1 MLQNNIFLVIL
12 CLTIISNFVFSGFN
26 TNFLNTFALSHNGQS
41 SSTVES
47 NIGDTTG
54 FRSRMVRV
62 GDIDM
67 SYTMI
72 GNGKPLLLIG
82 SIATPMD
89 FWEPELIKKL
99 SSNHTVIMF
108 DNRGIGNTT
117 SGIQKFS
124 IRQFANDTASLL
136 DALKLK
142 KVDVM
147 GWSMG
152 GMISQEL
159 ALLNKEK
166 VGKLVILA
174 STCGGKQ
181 SILPSQEVQL
191 AFMTRSK
198 NSLEK
203 VQRFLPFLFPDTWRM
218 QNPDFLEKLPAT
230 IEEIPGETLNLQ
242 TEAIINWE
250 GVCDKLDTLT
260 APTLII
266 VGTDDELT
274 PPGNSLIMMKKING
288 SQLVQIAGGGHGLMF
303 QYPEKLARILH
314 AFLSSQ

>member
-1 MLQNNIFLVIL
+1 MLQNNIFLAIL
-12 CLTIISNFVFSGFN
+12 CLTIITSYQFSNFN
-26 TNFLNTFALSHNGQS
+26 ANFLNTFALSHNAQS
-41 SSTVES
+41 SLTVES
-47 NIGDTTG
+47 NIGDTASFGT
-54 FRSRMVRV
+54 RMVRV
-62 GDIDM
+62 RDIDM

-124 IRQFANDTASLL
+124 IRQFANDTAGLL

-152 GMISQEL
+152 GMIAQEL

-181 SILPSQEVQL
+181 SILPSQEVQM

-198 NSLEK
+198 NSLERVEK
-203 VQRFLPFLFPDTWRM
+203 FFPFLFPDSWRM
-218 QNPDFLEKLPAT
+218 QNPDFVEKLPRT
-230 IEEIPGETLNLQ
+230 IEKIPSETLNLQ

-250 GVCDKLDTLT
+250 GVCDKLNTLT
-260 APTLII
+260 VPTLII
-266 VGTDDELT
+266 VGTEDELT
-274 PPGNSLIMMKKING
+274 PPGNSLIMMKKIKE
-288 SQLVQIAGGGHGLMF
+288 SQLLQIAGGGHGLMF

-314 AFLSSQ
+314 GFFSSQ

>member
-1 MLQNNIFLVIL
+1 MLQNKIFLVIL
-12 CLTIISNFVFSGFN
+12 GLTIITNFLFSGFN
-26 TNFLNTFALSHNGQS
+26 TNFLNAFALSHNEQS
-41 SSTVES
+41 SFTVES
-47 NIGDTTG
+47 NIGDTTSFG
-54 FRSRMVRV
+54 SKMVRV

-67 SYTMI
+67 AYAMI

-82 SIATPMD
+82 SLATTMD
-89 FWEPELIKKL
+89 FWEPNLIKNL
-99 SSNHTVIMF
+99 SLNHTVIIF

-124 IRQFANDTASLL
+124 IRQFANDTAGLL

-152 GMISQEL
+152 GMIAQEL

-166 VGKLVILA
+166 VGKLIIFA

-191 AFMTRSK
+191 SFMTRSK

-203 VQRFLPFLFPDTWRM
+203 VKKFLPFLFPNSWRM
-218 QNPDFLEKLPAT
+218 QNPDFVEKLPRT
-230 IEEIPGETLNLQ
+230 IEEIPSETLNLQ

-250 GVCDKLDTLT
+250 GVCDKLDALT
-260 APTLII
+260 VPTLII
-266 VGTDDELT
+266 VGTEDELT
-274 PPGNSLIMMKKING
+274 PPGNSLIMMEKING

-314 AFLSSQ
+314 TFLSSQ

>member
-12 CLTIISNFVFSGFN
+12 CLTIITNFLFSSFN

-41 SSTVES
+41 SFTVES
-47 NIGDTTG
+47 NIDDTTSFG
-54 FRSRMVRV
+54 SKMVRV

-67 SYTMI
+67 AYTMI

-89 FWEPELIKKL
+89 FWEPDLIKNL
-99 SSNHTVIMF
+99 SLNHTVIIF

-124 IRQFANDTASLL
+124 IRQFANDTAGLL
-136 DALKLK
+136 DALQLK
-142 KVDVM
+142 KVDVL

-152 GMISQEL
+152 GMIAQEL

-166 VGKLVILA
+166 VGKLIIFA

-181 SILPSQEVQL
+181 SILPSQEVQM
-191 AFMTRSK
+191 AFMTRST

-203 VQRFLPFLFPDTWRM
+203 VQRFLPFLFPDSWRM
-218 QNPDFLEKLPAT
+218 QNPDFVEKLPRT
-230 IEEIPGETLNLQ
+230 IEQIPSETLNLQ

-260 APTLII
+260 VPTLII
-266 VGTDDELT
+266 VGTEDELT
-274 PPGNSLIMMKKING
+274 PPGNSLLMMEKING
-288 SQLVQIAGGGHGLMF
+288 SQLVQIARGGHGLMF